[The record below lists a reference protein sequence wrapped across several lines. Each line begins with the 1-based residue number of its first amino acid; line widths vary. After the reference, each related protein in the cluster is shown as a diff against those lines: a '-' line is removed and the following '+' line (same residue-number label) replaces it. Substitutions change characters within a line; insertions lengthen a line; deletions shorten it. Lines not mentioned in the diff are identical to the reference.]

1 MKNTTIIPLV
11 DNRVLVN
18 IIGDKYEFY
27 RLIHEDDDVYLQI
40 CNFLEL
46 KNMYVEDI
54 NMTPEFEFDGSVA
67 IVRSELSSEITE
79 DISKNY
85 IFLNAHEVFNALAD
99 EKITGLIDYLL
110 FEKLYTNYL
119 N

>member
-1 MKNTTIIPLV
+1 MKDLAIIPIV

-27 RLIHEDDDVYLQI
+27 RILHDDDDVYLQI

-54 NMTPEFEFDGSVA
+54 QMTPEFEFDGAVA
-67 IVRSELSSEITE
+67 IVKSELSSEITE
-79 DISKNY
+79 DVRKNF
-85 IFLNAHEVFNALAD
+85 ILLTAFEVFNALAD
-99 EKITGLIDYLL
+99 EKITGLVDYLL

-119 N
+119 K